1 MTIPV
6 QLLRLVERERAEE
19 HRVDEA
25 EDRHVGP
32 DAQIERQARW
42 RLALVQCWQ
51 DIRYSGRTLT
61 RRATLAL
68 VAVLA
73 LGLAVGGNVAI
84 FGLIDALF
92 LRPLPVAAPNEL
104 VRLQS

>member
-42 RLALVQCWQ
+42 WLALEQCWQ

-68 VAVLA
+68 V
-73 LGLAVGGNVAI
+73 AVGGNVAI